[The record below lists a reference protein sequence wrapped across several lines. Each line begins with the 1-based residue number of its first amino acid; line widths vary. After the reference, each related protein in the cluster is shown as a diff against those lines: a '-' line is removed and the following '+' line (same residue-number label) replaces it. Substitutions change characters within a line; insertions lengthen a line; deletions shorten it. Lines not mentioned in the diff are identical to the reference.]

1 MKMRKKLFITMMA
14 LVTIVTGVRASNEI
28 VICGVTITDEL
39 AAQGNLVPMLNE
51 REDVTA
57 TGSITFNVA
66 SQTLVLDNAEIVYT
80 PQSEAQ
86 VMHFATW
93 TRNFTIQLKGTNKL
107 INAYTGYADAII
119 IPGVSGINITITG
132 DGSLEVSSLN
142 WYAIALRGGK
152 LTIDNTT
159 VKFSGDIAYNSG
171 VGGALY
177 IKKSNVTATAIHSL
191 SAIELTGC
199 NIVQPEGAF
208 IESEECNEQVS
219 YSINKNGSSAD
230 IVISNGSSNIEG
242 VNCESITDKRFYTI
256 DGMTLPDKPT
266 QTGVYIQNGRKVV
279 IK

>member
-1 MKMRKKLFITMMA
+1 
-14 LVTIVTGVRASNEI
+14 
-28 VICGVTITDEL
+28 
-39 AAQGNLVPMLNE
+39 
-51 REDVTA
+51 
-57 TGSITFNVA
+57 
-66 SQTLVLDNAEIVYT
+66 
-80 PQSEAQ
+80 
-86 VMHFATW
+86 MHFATW

-159 VKFSGDIAYNSG
+159 VKFSGDI
-171 VGGALY
+171 
-177 IKKSNVTATAIHSL
+177 
-191 SAIELTGC
+191 
-199 NIVQPEGAF
+199 
-208 IESEECNEQVS
+208 

>member
-1 MKMRKKLFITMMA
+1 MLF
-14 LVTIVTGVRASNEI
+14 LFCSLR
-28 VICGVTITDEL
+28 
-39 AAQGNLVPMLNE
+39 
-51 REDVTA
+51 
-57 TGSITFNVA
+57 
-66 SQTLVLDNAEIVYT
+66 
-80 PQSEAQ
+80 
-86 VMHFATW
+86 
-93 TRNFTIQLKGTNKL
+93 

-177 IKKSNVTATAIHSL
+177 IK
-191 SAIELTGC
+191 
-199 NIVQPEGAF
+199 
-208 IESEECNEQVS
+208 
-219 YSINKNGSSAD
+219 
-230 IVISNGSSNIEG
+230 
-242 VNCESITDKRFYTI
+242 YTI